1 MRLLL
6 KMAATRPPDKGV
18 TSITS
23 SAIRLDQLLDVYR
36 ERGVRSV
43 VAGEKVLSVF
53 SRQKSPKCALGGG
66 GLCPT
71 HREEVSGVGRRL
83 MPIAMPSG
91 LAFGSAMV
99 VLFFGC
105 DVLAS
110 YFYYLFLRE

>member
-18 TSITS
+18 TSIAS

-36 ERGVRSV
+36 ERGVGSV

-66 GLCPT
+66 AVRG
-71 HREEVSGVGRRL
+71 
-83 MPIAMPSG
+83 
-91 LAFGSAMV
+91 MV
-99 VLFFGC
+99 EYDRGIKC
-105 DVLAS
+105 Q
-110 YFYYLFLRE
+110 